1 MYAWEILVALGHL
14 SGGKNLPANAQPPFS
29 GSERRKEARYAV
41 SEPATIT
48 VSQPAEFR
56 PIDGQLVDVSR
67 SGIRI
72 RSPRAIHRGA
82 NLHVQLKNMV
92 VFGKAR
98 YCRTA
103 KAPDAFE
110 IGLAIDQVVIAPG
123 ATVKKSGKDNPGPEL
138 AAANTRQPASP
149 NFEVLLVEDNPGD
162 VRLTELMLEDTGIPH
177 NLTVVMDGEQAL
189 KRLFDAAE
197 PKPGLMLLDLN
208 LPKVGG
214 LRILECLRQDHA
226 FDSVPVAVLSS
237 STAETEKR
245 RSRELGALAYFEK
258 PMDCVHLRDLS
269 TQVKDLMSQLAH

>member
-1 MYAWEILVALGHL
+1 MYAWEIFVALGRL
-14 SGGKNLPANAQPPFS
+14 SGDNRLPADPQLPFS

-41 SEPATIT
+41 SEQAIIT

-56 PIDGQLVDVSR
+56 PIEGQVVDVSR

-82 NLHVQLKNMV
+82 NLHVQLKHMV
-92 VFGKAR
+92 VFGRAR
-98 YCRTA
+98 YCRKGA
-103 KAPDAFE
+103 APDAFE
-110 IGLAIDQVVIAPG
+110 IGLAIDQVVLAPG
-123 ATVKKSGKDNPGPEL
+123 AAEGKPGKENPGHEI
-138 AAANTRQPASP
+138 AVGAQQPAP
-149 NFEVLLVEDNPGD
+149 ANLEVLLVEDNPGD
-162 VRLTELMLEDTGIPH
+162 VRLAELMLEGTGIPH
-177 NLTVVMDGEQAL
+177 HLTVVMDGEQAM
-189 KRLFDAAE
+189 KRLFDSGE

-237 STAETEKR
+237 SSAETEKR

-258 PMDCVHLRDLS
+258 PMDCVHMRDLS
-269 TQVKDLMSQLAH
+269 TQVKALMTTLVH